1 MNDLFARFYNQIQSV
16 CNKNSP
22 MEYLAIHLCFN
33 GIDEVKKEVLYRL
46 SFEISPS
53 ESNPTS

>member
-22 MEYLAIHLCFN
+22 MEYVAIHLCFN
-33 GIDEVKKEVLYRL
+33 GIDEVKKKVCVQII
-46 SFEISPS
+46 FEISPS